1 VQAKIVLV
9 ALPQA
14 DGRSKPRPA
23 LVLCEMPPFQD
34 VLLAGISSQLQQ
46 AVAGFDEIIHSS
58 DAGFA
63 TTGLRVTSVVRLGF
77 LSVLPRTSIL
87 GTLGTLPSNRHR
99 AIMVRL
105 SDYLLEKV

>member
-1 VQAKIVLV
+1 MQAKIVLV

-46 AVAGFDEIIHSS
+46 AVIDFDEIIYPDDADFTATGYRLAGRVSS
-58 DAGFA
+58 
-63 TTGLRVTSVVRLGF
+63 
-77 LSVLPRTSIL
+77 
-87 GTLGTLPSNRHR
+87 
-99 AIMVRL
+99 AIGVFIGAASHQYSWYARDL
-105 SDYLLEKV
+105 VE